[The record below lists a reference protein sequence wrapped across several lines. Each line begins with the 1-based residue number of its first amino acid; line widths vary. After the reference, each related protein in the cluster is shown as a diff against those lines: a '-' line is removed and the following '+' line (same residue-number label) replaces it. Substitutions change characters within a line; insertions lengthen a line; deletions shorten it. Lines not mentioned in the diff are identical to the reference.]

1 MIATQG
7 QKADAIELANMKIA
21 EGEGY
26 FNQGDIDS
34 AVATFQHVLDL
45 NADDVRANSN
55 LGVVFWQTGDHE
67 NALKY
72 LNRAHATDPDDK
84 VTLTNLAEVYS
95 TLGQGQEAQRLY
107 ADYLTRHPGDDDIS
121 RVMNECGLEADA
133 AGARTGVSLSDQLSE
148 HAEAL
153 LDQGKTDEA
162 LAIFS
167 AVLALSVG
175 QVAVHRRM
183 GELYR
188 SSGQRARAIEHL
200 MEVFRMDALDKAT
213 VLTLCELLCE
223 SGLSEAAIHT
233 CSTYIALKPEDC
245 EVAEQLEKCWELD
258 AAQKAAAANRDNK
271 KEETSTASAG
281 VGGAIIERVP
291 VMNSVLNALS
301 ELGVE
306 IQAILD
312 IGVLHG
318 TPPLMQKFP
327 NLKHYLFEPIDDHF
341 DVIRENYKSLDYQ
354 LFHVALSESDGQAW
368 QNSFCIDGSGRIT
381 HSHISDKPLDSKD
394 DPRLIKSQQVPMAR
408 LDTMMA
414 DLNVPAPCLLKID
427 VDGHEIPIL
436 EGARETL
443 KNASVVVIEATARS
457 FLDRAN
463 FLSKQGFALFDI
475 VDFAYYSGVLHQVDI
490 IFVRK
495 EIIDANERMRPMS
508 KPPFRP
514 SHWYQVSANCFSK

>member
-1 MIATQG
+1 MIATQD
-7 QKADAIELANMKIA
+7 QKADAIELVNMKIA
-21 EGEGY
+21 EGEEF

-34 AVATFQHVLDL
+34 AVEAFQHVLDL

-55 LGVVFWQTGDHE
+55 LGVVFWQAGDHE
-67 NALKY
+67 SAVEY
-72 LNRAHATDPDDK
+72 LNRAYTTDPDDK
-84 VTLTNLAEVYS
+84 VTLTNLAEVYLA
-95 TLGQGQEAQRLY
+95 LGREQEALRLY
-107 ADYLTRHPGDDDIS
+107 TDYVTRHPDDSEIK
-121 RVMNECGLEADA
+121 RILNQEGLEDDTEAVSTEA
-133 AGARTGVSLSDQLSE
+133 SLSDQLTE
-148 HAEAL
+148 RAEAL
-153 LDQGKTDEA
+153 LAKGKMDEA
-162 LAIFS
+162 LAVFS

-175 QVAVHRRM
+175 QAAVHRRM

-188 SSGQRARAIEHL
+188 NSGQRAQAIEHL
-200 MEVFRMDALDKAT
+200 MEAFRMDALDKTT
-213 VLTLCELLCE
+213 VLSLCDVLGE
-223 SGLSEAAIHT
+223 SGLFEAAGHT
-233 CSTYIALKPEDC
+233 CATYLTLKPEDC
-245 EVAEQLEKCWELD
+245 EVAEQLEKCREQN
-258 AAQKAAAANRDNK
+258 AAQKSVAENKDNSMGK
-271 KEETSTASAG
+271 KEEASTSSTG
-281 VGGAIIERVP
+281 VTIERVP
-291 VMNSVLNALS
+291 VTNSALNALS

-306 IQAILD
+306 VQAILD

-341 DVIRENYKSLDYQ
+341 DVIRENYKSLDYE

-368 QNSFCIDGSGRIT
+368 QNSLCNDGSGRIT
-381 HSHISDKPLDSKD
+381 HSQISDKPMDSKD

-414 DLNVPAPCLLKID
+414 DLNVPAPYLLKID

-443 KNASVVVIEATARS
+443 KNASVVVIEATAGS

-463 FLSKQGFALFDI
+463 FLSEQGFALFDI

-495 EIIDANERMRPMS
+495 EIIDINDSLRPMS

-514 SHWYQVSANCFSK
+514 SDWCQVSARCYAE